1 MSEDLRL
8 SAKGDVFETNDR
20 ILRLGKAKI
29 GACFVFTFALKMKS
43 KMIFGIL
50 AAYTIISLGNKLFRF
65 LYGVND
71 GDWFHSWLSGNFSI
85 DNHYFTLYFSM
96 FHLIHSRKWMQ
107 AVAVAIVVF
116 FVAAVV
122 RVLKESMM
130 TNGIKS
136 KVKKD
141 RIWSNKLIF
150 FP

>member
-71 GDWFHSWLSGNFSI
+71 GDWFHRCFW
-85 DNHYFTLYFSM
+85 
-96 FHLIHSRKWMQ
+96 KWMQ

-122 RVLKESMM
+122 HVLKESMM

-150 FP
+150 FA